1 MKSSKEQIARLF
13 SIRNMYGKK
22 ASSEKLQ
29 ILNSILIKTS
39 TNKKLLQDSYAA
51 LLFMIAYPDNKTVY
65 NIANTLLKQLRDHI
79 QKNEKAAYSLYNTGI
94 TGTSVCAAFSFEVVK
109 WLRKT
114 RPGDITLSSFEAD
127 DDKIQTVLSVVMPKT
142 ESEIF
147 QDGNAEWKG
156 WLKQLKKNEEDL
168 LDQFISIFD
177 SSDIRSG
184 VKEEL
189 WNTIGLNVEINFST
203 HCCLPE
209 SLISPFY
216 HRSLIRKE
224 IKKQAPL
231 VKPVRVKLSENEA
244 EQIIDCSKM
253 ILVRHLRE
261 IDPTSFTDLK
271 YVSYYQ
277 LPRGFSIALM
287 GMVPEHRHPVDSYL
301 SYTIF
306 KNGLPVSYGGS
317 WILFDSGRFGF
328 NVFPDYRGGESKYM
342 FELLLQLHSKVFNL
356 KRFTVDPYQIGKDNS
371 DGIHSGSFWIYYHAG
386 FRPLQKEQRELAASE
401 AAKILNNKK
410 YRSPASVLKTLANS
424 RQELIM
430 QKSAVR
436 FDVTDLSRAYAGILK
451 EKFNGNRLKAEKDSA
466 KKLAGILQIKNYQ
479 DDNINFVLKNWSLL
493 LLSCEKELLQN
504 SGLKKLLKKL
514 FMMKAKGS
522 EEDYIKTLQQS
533 PDLKKMMEGLLE
545 KYLDTF

>member
-51 LLFMIAYPDNKTVY
+51 LLFMIAYPDYKTVY

-401 AAKILNNKK
+401 GAKILNNKK

-514 FMMKAKGS
+514 FMMKPAAVDGAVRVPRGDGS
-522 EEDYIKTLQQS
+522 ACAL
-533 PDLKKMMEGLLE
+533 
-545 KYLDTF
+545 